1 MYSICLIYSLSFW
14 DHEWSKHGTCSGL
27 SQYDY
32 FNDSINLI
40 KQVGTPSMVTKA
52 VGSTINADDLRDQF
66 GGSTKTS
73 LLCENGSYLVG
84 LYTCWTRDNS
94 GNPSSQTT
102 CPSDVQSEDTC
113 RTNTLTV
120 DAF

>member
-1 MYSICLIYSLSFW
+1 
-14 DHEWSKHGTCSGL
+14 
-27 SQYDY
+27 
-32 FNDSINLI
+32 
-40 KQVGTPSMVTKA
+40 MVTKA

-66 GGSTKTS
+66 GGSTKAA
-73 LLCENGSYLVG
+73 LQCNDGSDVVG
-84 LYTCWTRDNS
+84 VYTCWTRDS
-94 GNPSSQTT
+94 QGFPDKQTT